1 MVGPPQRGQ
10 PPLWQ
15 GGDQGRPLRVN
26 LRAGPLL
33 HVLVEGLQ
41 KLLAGGD
48 AELAVDIANVRA
60 GRVGGDEQR
69 VRDIGGVVAPGD
81 EVEHFCLAL
90 AQVRG
95 LGYLGDLRALQ
106 DGAVLGAALSLGDCE
121 LKVFKE
127 FGIGHIEASNDF
139 IEGID
144 AEVTVTLLD
153 IG

>member
-1 MVGPPQRGQ
+1 MSSRYR
-10 PPLWQ
+10 WSCS
-15 GGDQGRPLRVN
+15 
-26 LRAGPLL
+26 
-33 HVLVEGLQ
+33 
-41 KLLAGGD
+41 
-48 AELAVDIANVRA
+48 
-60 GRVGGDEQR
+60 
-69 VRDIGGVVAPGD
+69 PGD
-81 EVEHFCLAL
+81 EVEHFCRAL
-90 AQVRG
+90 AQVRC